1 VSSLLR
7 GREDTGQTTTRYPRS
22 LFTSHSIFL
31 KKKNGVCSLPE
42 KKKEE
47 MECALPEKHNL
58 IDWSVQR
65 GADVCKIVVFVCV
78 CVCLCVCFVCV
89 CVCVCVCAEELAEK
103 LIGVS
108 GSHVILEFTDTSG
121 ERYSVELVREP
132 LNGLTR
138 PG

>member
-1 VSSLLR
+1 MQNC
-7 GREDTGQTTTRYPRS
+7 G
-22 LFTSHSIFL
+22 
-31 KKKNGVCSLPE
+31 
-42 KKKEE
+42 
-47 MECALPEKHNL
+47 
-58 IDWSVQR
+58 
-65 GADVCKIVVFVCV
+65 V
-78 CVCLCVCFVCV
+78 CVCLCVFVCVFCVCV